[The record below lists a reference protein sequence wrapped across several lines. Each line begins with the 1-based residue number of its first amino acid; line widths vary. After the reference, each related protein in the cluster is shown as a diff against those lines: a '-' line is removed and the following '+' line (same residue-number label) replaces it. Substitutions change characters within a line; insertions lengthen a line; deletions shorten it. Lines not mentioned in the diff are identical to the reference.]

1 MRLDRMSLAA
11 LEARFAS
18 GRRGIILPL
27 GSLEQHGAPGL
38 IGTDTICA
46 EAVADGAAERAGG
59 ISAPVLAYGQAQFHL
74 GRAGTASLRPSTLM
88 VVLVDILAS
97 LATGGFTRVLLL
109 TGHGGNIAPAQ
120 AAMQE
125 VMAEV
130 SLGRLVLPAPLT
142 LKLRAWWEGPRV
154 GALRRD
160 LYGERE
166 RFHATPSEIALAMA
180 LHPALAAAPG
190 EWPAWQA
197 MAPDPLHDPGG
208 DRHLDAARHR
218 AMFPEGLIGSDPSL
232 ARAEHGHALLEAAT
246 ADVAEVFAAFQ
257 AAPDHISRDQAGR

>member
-1 MRLDRMSLAA
+1 MRLDRMSVSS
-11 LEARFAS
+11 LEARFAA

-38 IGTDTICA
+38 LGTDAICA
-46 EAVADGAAERAGG
+46 QAVADGAAARADGV
-59 ISAPVLAYGQAQFHL
+59 SAPVLAYGQAQFHL

-88 VVLVDILAS
+88 AVLVDVMTS
-97 LATGGFTRVLLL
+97 LALGGFTRVLLL

-130 SLGRLVLPAPLT
+130 SMGRLVLPAPLT
-142 LKLRAWWEGPRV
+142 VKLRAWWEGPRLI
-154 GALRRD
+154 ALRRD
-160 LYGERE
+160 LYGDRE
-166 RFHATPSEIALAMA
+166 GFHATPSEVAIAMA
-180 LHPALAAAPG
+180 LNPEAAPEG
-190 EWPAWQA
+190 WPAFRPLPA
-197 MAPDPLHDPGG
+197 DPLHDAGG

-218 AMFPEGLIGSDPSL
+218 AMFPDGLIGSDPSL
-232 ARAEHGHALLEAAT
+232 ARAEHGHALLDAAT

-257 AAPDHISRDQAGR
+257 AAPDHAAR